1 MKALTLADMG
11 FLYTETVTSPKH
23 VAGLQIFSLPAN
35 YHGHFTHDLFDN
47 LMSHKDVKYP
57 FNLKLKKQLTGL
69 FHWQADRNIDLSYH
83 VRFTTLPKPGIED
96 QLLAYIEQ
104 QHEKLLDRNRPLWQ
118 MTLIDGLEKNQF
130 AVYIKFHHALADGM
144 RSNQLLMSYLNH
156 NQRSP
161 LTAFWAIE
169 HPEKKHE
176 IESLLTSLSKTS
188 KKISNQVKS
197 IPSLTKLT
205 TKLLLQAAHIYKAG
219 MPTPFTAPKTPFSV
233 SPTHERRLAKVSLP
247 LTCLKRLSIIT
258 GATINDIAV
267 TLCDMAIHNYLSSKN
282 ITLEKPLVAQIP
294 ISLRHKSD
302 TTTNNR
308 IGISMVEL
316 AYSGECA
323 LERLTTIK
331 NACIQLK
338 NETNLLTDEAFINY
352 TLASQGLAVVSELLK
367 LDTVLPP
374 MSNVL
379 ISNLPGP
386 RLPLYM
392 MGAKMEQCIPLSA
405 LPPGI
410 SLNITFYSYRDTMN
424 IGLVACRNALPDL
437 TNLATYI
444 EAAFVELE
452 SDVMKCAATLVSEK
466 IAQFTLTREM

>member
-1 MKALTLADMG
+1 MG
-11 FLYTETVTSPKH
+11 FLYTETAASPKH

-35 YHGHFTHDLFDN
+35 YHGNFTRELFEH
-47 LMSHKDVKYP
+47 LMSHKEVKAP
-57 FNLKLKKQLTGL
+57 FNLKLKKQLTGQ
-69 FHWQADRNIDLSYH
+69 FHWQADSNIDLSYH
-83 VRFTTLPKPGIED
+83 VRFITLPQPGIED
-96 QLLAYIEQ
+96 QLLAYVEQ
-104 QHEKLLDRNRPLWQ
+104 QHEKLLDRNRPLWE

-130 AVYIKFHHALADGM
+130 AVYIKYHHALADGM

-156 NQRSP
+156 NLRSP
-161 LTAFWAIE
+161 LTAFWAINHPE
-169 HPEKKHE
+169 KNHPEKKHE
-176 IESLLTSLSKTS
+176 IDSLLSSLLKTS
-188 KKISNQVKS
+188 TKISNQVKS

-205 TKLLLQAAHIYKAG
+205 AKLLLQAAHIYKAD
-219 MPTPFTAPKTPFSV
+219 MPTPFMAPKTPFSI
-233 SPTHERRLAKVSLP
+233 SPTRERRVAKASLP
-247 LTCLKRLSIIT
+247 LTDLKRISIIT

-267 TLCDMAIHNYLSSKN
+267 TLCDIAIHNYLSSKN
-282 ITLEKPLVAQIP
+282 ITLEKPLIAQIP

-308 IGISMVEL
+308 LGISLVEL
-316 AYSGECA
+316 AYSDEHA

-331 NACIQLK
+331 NSCIKLK
-338 NETNLLTDEAFINY
+338 KETNLLTDEAFINY

-374 MSNVL
+374 MGNVL

-392 MGAKMEQCIPLSA
+392 MGARMDKCIPLSA

-437 TNLATYI
+437 THLAAYI
-444 EAAFVELE
+444 EEAFFELE
-452 SDVMKCAATLVSEK
+452 SEVMKCAATLVSEK
-466 IAQFTLTREM
+466 IAQFTLNREI